1 MKEKEAIMVLKAL
14 GAEETTSKT
23 QKKNGTS
30 EWTLSTGEVVT
41 EHSNGYVRRV
51 TFYKGKKEGCYQLN
65 PVSKEKETIFIPS
78 TIEGHRPVEY
88 ECINH
93 IRVMLPTRAERL
105 ERLLKFAARKLNKR
119 ADFFKD
125 V

>member
-1 MKEKEAIMVLKAL
+1 MILKAL
-14 GAEETTSKT
+14 GAEETTSRT

-30 EWTLSTGEVVT
+30 EWKLSTGEVVT

-65 PVSKEKETIFIPS
+65 PVKTEPNSWVSKETGETY
-78 TIEGHRPVEY
+78 HY
-88 ECINH
+88 DNY
-93 IRVMLPTRAERL
+93 IRIMLPTRAERL

-119 ADFFKD
+119 ATIID
-125 V
+125 VDCEV

>member
-1 MKEKEAIMVLKAL
+1 MKENEAIMVLEAL
-14 GAEETTSKT
+14 GAKETTSRT

-41 EHSNGYVRRV
+41 EHSNGYVRKK
-51 TFYKGKKEGCYQLN
+51 TFWRGKVEGCYQIN
-65 PVSKEKETIFIPS
+65 AVRKQKENILLDS
-78 TIEGHRPVEY
+78 GGHY
-88 ECINH
+88 ECISY

-119 ADFFKD
+119 ANFFKD

>member
-1 MKEKEAIMVLKAL
+1 MNEKETIIVLKAL
-14 GAEETTSKT
+14 GAEETTSRT

-30 EWTLSTGEVVT
+30 EWTLSTREVIT
-41 EHSNGYVRRV
+41 EHSNGYVRK
-51 TFYKGKKEGCYQLN
+51 TILDKYGKKKGCYQLN
-65 PVSKEKETIFIPS
+65 PVRKQKELINLDPA
-78 TIEGHRPVEY
+78 GQY

-119 ADFFKD
+119 ANFFKD
-125 V
+125 A

>member
-1 MKEKEAIMVLKAL
+1 MNEKETIMVLNAL
-14 GAEETTSKT
+14 GAKETTSRT

-41 EHSNGYVRRV
+41 EHSNGYVRKKMFDNYGRV
-51 TFYKGKKEGCYQLN
+51 EGCYQ
-65 PVSKEKETIFIPS
+65 
-78 TIEGHRPVEY
+78 
-88 ECINH
+88 INH
-93 IRVMLPTRAERL
+93 VKKVKQDLTLDNGDHYEYYHYMRVMLPTRAERL

>member
-1 MKEKEAIMVLKAL
+1 MNEKETIMVLKAL
-14 GAEETTSKT
+14 GAKETTSRT

-41 EHSNGYVRRV
+41 EHSNGYVRKK
-51 TFYKGKKEGCYQLN
+51 TFWKGKVEGCYQLN
-65 PVSKEKETIFIPS
+65 PVRKEIVRINLDPA
-78 TIEGHRPVEY
+78 GHY
-88 ECINH
+88 ECENY

-119 ADFFKD
+119 AKFFEEL
-125 V
+125 

>member
-1 MKEKEAIMVLKAL
+1 MKENESIMVLNAL
-14 GAEETTSKT
+14 GAKETTSKT

-30 EWTLSTGEVVT
+30 EWTLSTREVVT
-41 EHSNGYVRRV
+41 EHSNGYVRKTILDR
-51 TFYKGKKEGCYQLN
+51 YGRKEGCYQLN
-65 PVSKEKETIFIPS
+65 PVRKEKELINLDPA
-78 TIEGHRPVEY
+78 GQY

-93 IRVMLPTRAERL
+93 IRIMLPTRAERL

-119 ADFFKD
+119 ANFFKN

>member
-1 MKEKEAIMVLKAL
+1 MKEKEAIMVLNAL
-14 GAEETTSKT
+14 GAKETTSRT

-30 EWTLSTGEVVT
+30 QWELRTGEVVT

-51 TFYKGKKEGCYQLN
+51 TFYKGNKEGCYQLN
-65 PVSKEKETIFIPS
+65 PVRKQKETI
-78 TIEGHRPVEY
+78 TIGEFGPKPTDIEVTSY
-88 ECINH
+88 

-119 ADFFKD
+119 ANFFKD

>member
-1 MKEKEAIMVLKAL
+1 MKEKETIMVLNAL
-14 GAEETTSKT
+14 GAKETTSKT

-65 PVSKEKETIFIPS
+65 PVRKEKERILLDPA
-78 TIEGHRPVEY
+78 GYY

>member
-1 MKEKEAIMVLKAL
+1 MNEKETIIVLKAL
-14 GAEETTSKT
+14 GAEETTSRT

-51 TFYKGKKEGCYQLN
+51 TFYKGNKEGCYQLN
-65 PVSKEKETIFIPS
+65 PVRKQKELINLDPA
-78 TIEGHRPVEY
+78 GQY

-119 ADFFKD
+119 ANFFKD
-125 V
+125 A

>member
-1 MKEKEAIMVLKAL
+1 MNEKETIMVLNAL
-14 GAEETTSKT
+14 GAKETTSRT

-41 EHSNGYVRRV
+41 EHSNGYVRK
-51 TFYKGKKEGCYQLN
+51 TILDKYGKKQGCYQIN
-65 PVSKEKETIFIPS
+65 PVRKEKERINLDPA
-78 TIEGHRPVEY
+78 GQY
-88 ECINH
+88 ECISY
-93 IRVMLPTRAERL
+93 IRTMLPTREERL

-119 ADFFKD
+119 ANFFKD